1 MKTKKISI
9 LKINGKKSN
18 PMWKKDAPTTNR
30 VHTRKQAPSSIDSTT
45 PDIVEPYANNF
56 KTASLNLKDIS
67 HALNPPPPAFFLP
80 LCLSLCVGFPMLF
93 IYLLWPVFVFR
104 KIKSLIFSFLICEK
118 NYLLCM
124 RCKLVG
130 KETRLVTVIFGVTI
144 RLNLLRD
151 EGAWY
156 LFTEPI

>member
-1 MKTKKISI
+1 MF
-9 LKINGKKSN
+9 
-18 PMWKKDAPTTNR
+18 M
-30 VHTRKQAPSSIDSTT
+30 
-45 PDIVEPYANNF
+45 
-56 KTASLNLKDIS
+56 
-67 HALNPPPPAFFLP
+67 
-80 LCLSLCVGFPMLF
+80 F
-93 IYLLWPVFVFR
+93 IYWNPHVIYIFALTCFYFC

-144 RLNLLRD
+144 RLKLLRD